1 MALPEAHAEPAVQE
15 GVCYALF
22 AYDAGLAIDLDESER
37 RVTAMTQRAAIRHK
51 RRAPKYFEY
60 RPAPLRVTQERE
72 PLAVGAFRTTPSVDA
87 VLYDFGAVSVTY
99 QIPLAGPLTRLI
111 TLAEELYES
120 DVLRADSRRWVESLL
135 AAIAPAVTR
144 PGLTDFVET
153 YVIFEIGAFTPP
165 CAPAALYTTYGQ
177 EVARILRSER
187 AALSDQEVDDAVGH
201 RISFGS
207 EDVTLI
213 DWDAALIADR
223 DAEDVRAVLE
233 FANVELLEMRYLD
246 QQLDDALDESYETL
260 SRRRYGLW
268 LPGSTRADLRRIGQ
282 LQVDNAVLFEGVNNA
297 LKLLGDQYLARVYR
311 LVSERFHLAEWDAS
325 ILRKLQTL
333 DSIYQKMS
341 DQAATRRIEM
351 RGERRRDE
359 CPRRGTLVGRS
370 GESRRRR
377 RLLGRRC
384 YRLTSHAALSRQ

>member
-1 MALPEAHAEPAVQE
+1 MARPEAQAEPVVEE

-37 RVTAMTQRAAIRHK
+37 RITALTQRAAIRHK
-51 RRAPKYFEY
+51 HRAPRYFEY
-60 RPAPLRVTQERE
+60 RPAPLRVTQEGE
-72 PLAVGAFRTTPSVDA
+72 ALAVGAFRTTPSVDA

-99 QIPLAGPLTRLI
+99 QIPLEGPLARLV

-120 DVLRADSRRWVESLL
+120 DVLLADSRRWVEHLL

-144 PGLTDFVET
+144 AGLADFVET
-153 YVIFEIGAFTPP
+153 YVIFEIVASSPP
-165 CAPAALYTTYGQ
+165 CAPAALFTTHAR
-177 EVARILRSER
+177 EVAQILRAER
-187 AALSDQEVDDAVGH
+187 AVLSDQEVSDALAH
-201 RISFGS
+201 RISFGV

-213 DWDAALIADR
+213 DWEAALIVDR
-223 DAEDVRAVLE
+223 DAEDVRTVLE
-233 FANVELLEMRYLD
+233 FANVELLEMRFLD

-268 LPGSTRADLRRIGQ
+268 LPGSSRADLRRVGQ
-282 LQVDNAVLFEGVNNA
+282 LQVDNAILFEGVNNA

-333 DSIYQKMS
+333 ESIYQKLA
-341 DQAATRRIEM
+341 DQAANRRTEVLEWIIILLIAAEILI
-351 RGERRRDE
+351 
-359 CPRRGTLVGRS
+359 PFVP
-370 GESRRRR
+370 
-377 RLLGRRC
+377 RLL
-384 YRLTSHAALSRQ
+384 ALG

>member
-1 MALPEAHAEPAVQE
+1 VARPEAQAEPLVEE

-37 RVTAMTQRAAIRHK
+37 RITALTQRAAIRHK
-51 RRAPKYFEY
+51 HRAPRYFEY
-60 RPAPLRVTQERE
+60 RPAPLRVTQEGE
-72 PLAVGAFRTTPSVDA
+72 ALAVGAFRTTPSVDA

-99 QIPLAGPLTRLI
+99 QIPLEGPLARLV

-120 DVLRADSRRWVESLL
+120 DVLLADSRRWVEHLL

-144 PGLTDFVET
+144 AGLADFVET
-153 YVIFEIGAFTPP
+153 YVIFEIVASSPP
-165 CAPAALYTTYGQ
+165 CAPAALFTTHAR
-177 EVARILRSER
+177 EVAQILRAER
-187 AALSDQEVDDAVGH
+187 AVLSDQEVSDALAH
-201 RISFGS
+201 RISFGA

-213 DWDAALIADR
+213 DWEAALIVDR
-223 DAEDVRAVLE
+223 DAEDVRTVLE
-233 FANVELLEMRYLD
+233 FANVELLEMRFLD

-268 LPGSTRADLRRIGQ
+268 LPGSSRADLRRVGQ
-282 LQVDNAVLFEGVNNA
+282 LQVDNAILFEGVNNA

-333 DSIYQKMS
+333 ESIYQKLA
-341 DQAATRRIEM
+341 DQAANRRTEVLEWIIILLITAEILI
-351 RGERRRDE
+351 
-359 CPRRGTLVGRS
+359 PFVP
-370 GESRRRR
+370 
-377 RLLGRRC
+377 RLL
-384 YRLTSHAALSRQ
+384 ALG

>member
-1 MALPEAHAEPAVQE
+1 MALPEAHAEPAVQV

-22 AYDAGLAIDLDESER
+22 AYDAGLAINLDESER
-37 RVTAMTQRAAIRHK
+37 RITALTQRAAIRHK
-51 RRAPKYFEY
+51 RRAPRYFEY

-72 PLAVGAFRTTPSVDA
+72 ALGVGAFRTTPSVDA

-120 DVLRADSRRWVESLL
+120 DVLHADSRRWVERLL

-187 AALSDQEVDDAVGH
+187 ATLSDQEVDDAVGH

-207 EDVTLI
+207 EDVTVI

-260 SRRRYGLW
+260 SRRRYGFW

-282 LQVDNAVLFEGVNNA
+282 LQVDNAVLFE
-297 LKLLGDQYLARVYR
+297 
-311 LVSERFHLAEWDAS
+311 AS
-325 ILRKLQTL
+325 TTRSSCSVISTWRACIAWSRTA
-333 DSIYQKMS
+333 STWRS
-341 DQAATRRIEM
+341 GTRASSASCRASRASTRSSPTRR
-351 RGERRRDE
+351 RTAG
-359 CPRRGTLVGRS
+359 PRRSS
-370 GESRRRR
+370 GSSS
-377 RLLGRRC
+377 C
-384 YRLTSHAALSRQ
+384 

>member
-1 MALPEAHAEPAVQE
+1 MALPEAHAEPAVQV
-15 GVCYALF
+15 GVCYAIF
-22 AYDAGLAIDLDESER
+22 AYDAGLAINLDESER
-37 RVTAMTQRAAIRHK
+37 RITALTQRAAIRHK
-51 RRAPKYFEY
+51 RRAPRYFEY

-72 PLAVGAFRTTPSVDA
+72 ALEVGAFRTTPSVDA

-99 QIPLAGPLTRLI
+99 QI
-111 TLAEELYES
+111 
-120 DVLRADSRRWVESLL
+120 LL

-187 AALSDQEVDDAVGH
+187 ATLSDQEVDDAVGH

-207 EDVTLI
+207 EDVTVI

-246 QQLDDALDESYETL
+246 QQLDDALDESYDTL
-260 SRRRYGLW
+260 SRRYGLW
-268 LPGSTRADLRRIGQ
+268 LPGATRADLRRIGQ

-333 DSIYQKMS
+333 ESIYQKLS
-341 DQAATRRIEM
+341 DQAANRRTEALEWIIIALIAAEILIPFVP
-351 RGERRRDE
+351 G
-359 CPRRGTLVGRS
+359 LVCLR
-370 GESRRRR
+370 
-377 RLLGRRC
+377 
-384 YRLTSHAALSRQ
+384 